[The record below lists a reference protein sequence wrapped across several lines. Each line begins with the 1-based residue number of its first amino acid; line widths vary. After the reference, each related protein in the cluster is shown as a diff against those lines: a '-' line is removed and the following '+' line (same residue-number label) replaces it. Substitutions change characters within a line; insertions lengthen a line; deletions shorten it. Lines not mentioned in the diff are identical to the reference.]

1 MEIIHNLNEVT
12 GTYQAS
18 VIALGTFDGIHIGHR
33 DVIAAAKAYA
43 LQYDLKLLVF
53 TFTNHPLSELRPEQE
68 PKQLLET
75 KEKEEIFAILGV
87 DTLVNIPFTQ
97 EFAHISPLEFLRRL
111 NVFSYKC
118 LVVGENYN
126 YGFMGKGNTI
136 TLQETGSAE
145 GFDVLVRKLVR
156 INETVVSSTNIRQMI
171 QSGEILAANKM
182 LGREYSLVGK
192 VVYGAQR
199 GNIIGFPTANIEL
212 SASQLVIPATGV
224 YAVKII
230 IRGKEYLGMANI
242 GDNPTFGDVE
252 FKRLEVNIFD
262 FSGNIYGEEIKVAFC
277 AYSRGQ
283 CKFDNVVA
291 LQEQLYN
298 DRLNISKYFE
308 ITNN

>member
-75 KEKEEIFAILGV
+75 KEKEEIFATLGV